1 MLTRYGPDTLTGLGH
16 KQILLPRSFNF
27 VVTTTWNALC
37 PYINMAD
44 LAPPCPCELSLAEW
58 PSLSTQFKSCCHYFL
73 SHCFIVL
80 AALSSLEIIFDIY
93 WYGGL

>member
-16 KQILLPRSFNF
+16 KQILLPRRFNF

-44 LAPPCPCELSLAEW
+44 LAPPCPCELSLAE
-58 PSLSTQFKSCCHYFL
+58 
-73 SHCFIVL
+73 
-80 AALSSLEIIFDIY
+80 
-93 WYGGL
+93 